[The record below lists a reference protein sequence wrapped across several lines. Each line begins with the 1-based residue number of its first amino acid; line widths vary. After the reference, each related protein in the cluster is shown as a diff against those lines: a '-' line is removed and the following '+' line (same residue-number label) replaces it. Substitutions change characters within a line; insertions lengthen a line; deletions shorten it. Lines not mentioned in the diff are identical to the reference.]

1 MKKKTRS
8 RKRVSA
14 AKPPNFPKTVEQYLA
29 RVPEPARRTLE
40 EIRAAIRSAVPPEST
55 EVISY
60 RMPAFKHRRVLVW
73 YGAFAEHCSLF
84 PTSAVLQEFKDQLK
98 DYATSKGTVQFPNG
112 QPVPVAL
119 IKEMVKSR
127 IAKSKPKKPSKQS
140 K

>member
-1 MKKKTRS
+1 MKKTRP

-14 AKPPNFPKTVEQYLA
+14 AKAKAPNFPKTVEQYLA
-29 RVPEPARRTLE
+29 RVPEPARSTLNQ
-40 EIRAAIRSAVPPEST
+40 IRAAVRAAVPPEST

-73 YGAFAEHCSLF
+73 YGAFTDHCSLF

-98 DYATSKGTVQFPNG
+98 DFATSKGTVQFPNG
-112 QPVPVAL
+112 QPVPTPL

-127 IAKSKPKKPSKQS
+127 LARSKPRRPSR
-140 K
+140 

>member
-14 AKPPNFPKTVEQYLA
+14 AKPSNYPKTVEQYLA
-29 RVPEPARRTLE
+29 RVPEGARGTVE
-40 EIRAAIRSAVPPEST
+40 EIRAAIRAAVPPEST

-60 RMPAFKHRRVLVW
+60 RVPAFKHRRVLVW
-73 YGAFAEHCSLF
+73 YGVFSDHCSFF

-98 DYATSKGTVQFPNG
+98 DYATSKGTIQFPNG
-112 QPVPVAL
+112 GRVPTAL

-127 IAKSKPKKPSKQS
+127 IAKSKPKKPSRQ
-140 K
+140 